1 MAGNMQPK
9 EVRKLSEK
17 YRAIILFD
25 ADDDTQAQDK
35 ATKAARAARGSVD
48 RLTVRRE
55 TWGAVET
62 PSLMTGATKEPE
74 GQPS

>member
-1 MAGNMQPK
+1 MAGNLQPK

-25 ADDDTQAQDK
+25 ADSDEQAAEK
-35 ATKAARAARGSVD
+35 VAKAAKTIRGAVD

-62 PSLMTGATKEPE
+62 PGLMPGVTQEPE
-74 GQPS
+74 GVPS